1 MSAILQQMMGV
12 IASSASAGGGGP
24 GNTGKTLCGTG
35 EDSGTGGDASPW
47 VTPANI
53 AVILGPSSYA
63 TEEIDGDEITDYL
76 VARNFGFAI
85 PSGATILGIETF
97 TTAREGSGHDM
108 RPITAIWNSGSIG
121 TEKSAYAVTT
131 ADHEYTQ
138 GSSVD
143 MWGLVS
149 GSTITDT
156 IVNSPAFGFALRVQE
171 WDNDN
176 GSETFIKSCYM
187 TVYYTS

>member
-1 MSAILQQMMGV
+1 
-12 IASSASAGGGGP
+12 
-24 GNTGKTLCGTG
+24 
-35 EDSGTGGDASPW
+35 
-47 VTPANI
+47 
-53 AVILGPSSYA
+53 
-63 TEEIDGDEITDYL
+63 
-76 VARNFGFAI
+76 
-85 PSGATILGIETF
+85 
-97 TTAREGSGHDM
+97 M